1 LPGTSTPECLSQTC
15 GNDEPKSG
23 TPQHLPSP
31 PPGRRKILFYY
42 FIVAPPT
49 VTFDRRRPFPPLDGP
64 LNAASDVDT
73 FTPAGQVTMRR
84 AVFYLRVSKQD
95 QTTAN
100 RSASS
105 ARLRSAWGHALP
117 VLLAAVR
124 LVRFDRATIGPDGSR
139 AASRRLIKCAQ
150 TIMRA
155 SAPFHPNFNASVFS
169 FPKLRIVACHR
180 QNAAV
185 SVCDN

>member
-1 LPGTSTPECLSQTC
+1 LPGTSTPECPSQTC

-31 PPGRRKILFYY
+31 PPSRRKIFFYY
-42 FIVAPPT
+42 FIVVPPT
-49 VTFDRRRPFPPLDGP
+49 VKVDRRRPFPPLDGT
-64 LNAASDVDT
+64 LNAASDVDP

-105 ARLRSAWGHALP
+105 ARLRSAWGHPLP

-124 LVRFDRATIGPDGSR
+124 LVGVWHVQERVLLSPLRSR
-139 AASRRLIKCAQ
+139 DHRSRWKRTSGKAQ
-150 TIMRA
+150 CQME
-155 SAPFHPNFNASVFS
+155 S
-169 FPKLRIVACHR
+169 
-180 QNAAV
+180 
-185 SVCDN
+185 